1 MSKRLVGF
9 INLTKCK
16 QAKIFK
22 NKAGDSCC
30 NVVLWLNDTPDQ
42 WGNVASLQLQSG
54 KDEPKVYIGNLKE
67 PVAATAQTTSQPQ
80 EPQRNYADIQTAPE
94 VDDLPF

>member
-30 NVVLWLNDTPDQ
+30 NVVLWINDTPDQ
-42 WGNVASLQLQSG
+42 WDNVASIQLQSG

-67 PVAATAQTTSQPQ
+67 PLQLAVGPS
-80 EPQRNYADIQTAPE
+80 ERNYAPVNPDIQTAPY